1 MLPMF
6 VKIGGFIIGL
16 ILACILFVLINK
28 KDTE

>member
-16 ILACILFVLINK
+16 IISCILFVLINK

>member
-6 VKIGGFIIGL
+6 VKIGGFIIGS
-16 ILACILFVLINK
+16 IISCILFVLINK